1 MREQIDQRVKVMYE
15 EYKQA
20 TADGTR
26 AQVPDDVKVSLMRDT
41 FSMMMGDQF
50 VNTE

>member
-20 TADGTR
+20 TADGAR

-41 FSMMMGDQF
+41 FSMMMGGQF